1 MDSRSTRTSEV
12 RVTIFKNTLLYL
24 FVADGLKTCPES
36 DITLSEGYWILPA
49 LAIGNKDAPNTGQRR
64 SDN

>member
-1 MDSRSTRTSEV
+1 M